1 VVSAIWGPGRNWK
14 VQAEGGKDASESS
27 LRLQSKGLGG
37 IEKRD
42 QLGNFVKDKDENLTS
57 TNIMDPG
64 VIRNEEGTRGR
75 HR

>member
-1 VVSAIWGPGRNWK
+1 VVSAIWDPGRNWK
-14 VQAEGGKDASESS
+14 VRAEGGKDASKSS

-57 TNIMDPG
+57 TQIVWTPG
-64 VIRNEEGTRGR
+64 
-75 HR
+75 